1 MELFFIQNSIYNIN
15 RNNIYISD
23 TNKKTLTDLF
33 YLLNPFLINYKYIK
47 NYILSG
53 GDPVNEGLSVFKYW
67 LTVLVKVLIAVFI
80 FLHLGCLPCA
90 LVLTYF
96 LYSKKLKPFYE
107 KYIRSN

>member
-53 GDPVNEGLSVFKYW
+53 VIQLMKDY
-67 LTVLVKVLIAVFI
+67 
-80 FLHLGCLPCA
+80 
-90 LVLTYF
+90 
-96 LYSKKLKPFYE
+96 LYLN
-107 KYIRSN
+107 IG